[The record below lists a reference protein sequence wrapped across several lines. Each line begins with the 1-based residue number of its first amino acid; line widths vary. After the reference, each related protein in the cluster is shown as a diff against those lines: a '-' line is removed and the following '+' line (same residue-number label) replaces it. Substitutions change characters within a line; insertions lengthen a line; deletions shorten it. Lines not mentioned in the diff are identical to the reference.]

1 MDKRIREMQRVY
13 KFRLYPNKEQEES
26 LSFVMEDCRWVYN
39 HFLSTWNNADKIP
52 SRYEL
57 QATLPQ
63 LKAVRPTLGNVNSKV
78 LQMVL
83 FTLYTNLSSL
93 VALKKK
99 GKKVGRLRYKKYGS
113 FKSFILNQSGF
124 KVKTTGNRLDKL
136 YVSKV
141 GDVQIMLHQEI
152 EGDIKQVII
161 KKYKS
166 GEWYA
171 LVCAEKEVQSTDKL
185 PESLVGIDM
194 GLSHFLTD
202 NNGVQI
208 ENPKFYKQTLKRIKI
223 EQQRLSRKKKGSNNR
238 LIQKIKLNNLYNK
251 LTHQRDDFLH
261 KLSRGYVDKYDM
273 ISAEDLNIGN
283 MVRNHNFAQSILDS
297 SWGKFFSMLSY
308 KAESAGKIFVK
319 IDPRNTSKECSVCGS
334 IQDMPLSQRT
344 YNCSACGSIMDRDVN
359 AATNILKRGIVR
371 QGLPYKHL
379 EIAPLPIPFQVSASA
394 IVEGGSPFR

>member
-1 MDKRIREMQRVY
+1 MQTVY
-13 KFRLYPNKEQEES
+13 KFRLHPDTEQEES
-26 LSFVMEDCRWVYN
+26 LAFVMEECRWVYN
-39 HFLSTWNNADKIP
+39 HFLSMWDDAGKIP

-63 LKAVRPTLGNVNSKV
+63 LKHVRESLGNVNSKV

-83 FTLYTNLSSL
+83 FTLYSNLSSL

-99 GKKVGRLRYKKYGS
+99 GKKVGRLRYKRYGS

-124 KVKTTGNRLDKL
+124 KIKTTENRFDKL

-141 GDVQIMLHQEI
+141 GDIPIMIHREI

-171 LVCAEKEVQSTDKL
+171 LVCTENEVESVSQI

-194 GLSHFLTD
+194 GLMHFMTD
-202 NNGVQI
+202 NNGVQV
-208 ENPKFYKQTLKRIKI
+208 ENPKFYKQTLARIMI
-223 EQQRLSRKKKGSNNR
+223 EQRRLSRKKKGSKNR
-238 LIQKIKLNNLYNK
+238 LKQKERLNNLYNK
-251 LTHQRDDFLH
+251 LTSQRDDFLH
-261 KLSRGYVDKYDM
+261 KLSREYVNTYDM
-273 ISAEDLNIGN
+273 ISVEDLSIGN
-283 MVRNHNFAQSILDS
+283 MVRNRRLAQSILDS

-319 IDPRNTSKECSVCGS
+319 IDPKNTSKECSVCGS
-334 IQDMPLSQRT
+334 IRDMPLSQRT
-344 YNCSACGSIMDRDVN
+344 YTCSQCGNVMDRDIN
-359 AATNILKRGIVR
+359 AAINILNRGIVR
-371 QGLPYKHL
+371 QGLPSTLL
-379 EIAPLPIPFQVSASA
+379 EIAPLPTPIQVSASV